1 MGKLNIAHHK
11 SYHPYRRDNIE
22 RVRKDEEEAAR
33 QEAEKESKMAVADA
47 EARLG
52 VLRERAGLGTTDEK
66 GKGKAVEGGKN
77 TLTSSIGTGMGTG
90 KHINLFEDL
99 EQQELVIAARASKK
113 TTQSETEKG
122 VPLAPSAKDLNP
134 WYADKRANKRTEAEN
149 ENDQDEKRPECLFQ
163 MGFAIMLTMRDMAFK
178 TINDP
183 LTAITQQLAARSS
196 SSNDTRSALPNNRW
210 RNNRFPRKPD
220 PPPPPPQPK
229 QLDPA
234 SERLRRESSERERAL
249 ALIRKKKREME
260 GSETPSTVHGGMD
273 NGYGD
278 VFNRREVEEAH
289 AQRDRWRRTHW

>member
-66 GKGKAVEGGKN
+66 GKGKAVDGETN
-77 TLTSSIGTGMGTG
+77 VLTSAIGTGMGTG

-113 TTQSETEKG
+113 TTQSEIEKG
-122 VPLAPSAKDLNP
+122 VPLAPSTKDLNP
-134 WYADKRANKRTEAEN
+134 WYADKRANKQTQAEN
-149 ENDQDEKRPECLFQ
+149 ENDQDEKKSEYL
-163 MGFAIMLTMRDMAFK
+163 MRDMAFK

-196 SSNDTRSALPNNRW
+196 SSNETRSALPNNRW

-249 ALIRKKKREME
+249 ALIRKKKREMA